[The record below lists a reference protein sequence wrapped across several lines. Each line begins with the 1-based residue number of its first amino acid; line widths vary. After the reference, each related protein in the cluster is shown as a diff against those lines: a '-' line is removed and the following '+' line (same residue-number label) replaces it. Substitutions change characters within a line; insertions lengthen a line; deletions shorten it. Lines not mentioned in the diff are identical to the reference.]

1 MEADMNL
8 ESAHACSALQALDGA
23 GREQA
28 LKGLP
33 AWKELF
39 AAPRWQPVMDNLRRI
54 AGEDK
59 MRLLDGLDEELATP
73 ASRPPPLPRLDVA
86 SANVLFSR
94 NRAPSTPRA
103 RWDVTSSSPV
113 TPLSPTPVG
122 NAFAAGGFWGRLA
135 SQPATPV
142 PETPYTAIPPSPW
155 SPIVPRDP
163 EGHAAYHEVKR
174 EVDSM
179 ALKLCASR
187 LSASSTIS
195 VNDHIHPSMVKL
207 RDRLHAAEIIVRS
220 RQVNLQKHLNTTL
233 PDKMEKF
240 AEEEATTIKK
250 WSLKN
255 IEALEDIDEWYLVQE
270 ENNWQIMTI
279 LEEQRGLLHMNRHR
293 RKSRE
298 LKVSHEAV
306 LLAWA
311 VKILEDMEHMVELQ
325 GDTSS
330 LSSDEDRGYDY
341 SNFLRSIIGDSVSDL
356 GSTLNEM
363 PTTVGGGDELGSLRS
378 SATTAVSS
386 SSYLYAPARSRG
398 ASLLTAT
405 ATTAAAAAAA
415 MPVPS
420 RLRENSVSVSDNN
433 NPSFGGLKRSNNVA
447 TRRRHV
453 PDLSIN
459 TTATTTATAST
470 LIGQDN
476 EDEDHNDD
484 DDDDDGDDGDDKQ
497 GASSQQ
503 SRISP
508 ADKVFRHQGPSHAD
522 LNNWAAEL
530 RGKLEEERR
539 HEMRESRS
547 WSSGDDERYVHPAFR
562 SKKNEG
568 DSDEDEDVD
577 GGGGGGDKDD
587 EDAD

>member
-1 MEADMNL
+1 MNL

-23 GREQA
+23 EQREKA

-33 AWKELF
+33 AWKERF
-39 AAPRWQPVMDNLRRI
+39 AAPKWQPVMDNLRRI

-73 ASRPPPLPRLDVA
+73 ASRPPPVPRLDVA

-103 RWDVTSSSPV
+103 RWDVMSSSPV

-233 PDKMEKF
+233 PEKMEKF

-270 ENNWQIMTI
+270 KNNWQIMTI

-311 VKILEDMEHMVELQ
+311 VKILDDMEHMIEHQ

-341 SNFLRSIIGDSVSDL
+341 SNFLRSIIGDSVSGL
-356 GSTLNEM
+356 ASTLNEM
-363 PTTVGGGDELGSLRS
+363 PAGGHEIGSLRS

-398 ASLLTAT
+398 ASLPT
-405 ATTAAAAAAA
+405 ATTTTTVAT

-420 RLRENSVSVSDNN
+420 RLRENNISVSDNT
-433 NPSFGGLKRSNNVA
+433 PSLGSLKRSNNVA
-447 TRRRHV
+447 TRRRRF

-459 TTATTTATAST
+459 TTTTTTTTATTAT
-470 LIGQDN
+470 LIGQND
-476 EDEDHNDD
+476 EDEDH
-484 DDDDDGDDGDDKQ
+484 DDDDGDDDGDDDKQ

-503 SRISP
+503 SRLSP
-508 ADKVFRHQGPSHAD
+508 ADKLFRHQGPSHAD
-522 LNNWAAEL
+522 LNNWAAKL
-530 RGKLEEERR
+530 RGKLLEERR

-547 WSSGDDERYVHPAFR
+547 WSEGDDERYVHPAFR
-562 SKKNEG
+562 SRKKKG
-568 DSDEDEDVD
+568 GSDEDDD
-577 GGGGGGDKDD
+577 GDGRG
-587 EDAD
+587 DAD